1 MMPLRS
7 TVLWLSVAQLVS
19 WGSLYYTFS
28 LLLQPLETEFG
39 FSRAQS
45 SFAFSVA
52 LLVDGVCAY
61 FVGRLIDKGFGR
73 TVMLF
78 GSLLAGAVLLLHS
91 FMSSGFQ
98 FYILWAAL
106 GVAFACTFYAPAF
119 AILTRRFPED
129 YRRAITGLTFLGG
142 LASTV
147 FIPLTAWLIR
157 DFGWRYALQVL
168 AALHLLLCVPIHW
181 WVLRSPPA
189 THKTE
194 TVQPEI
200 RLPLKQFIWTP
211 TFLCLAG
218 FMLLSNFVTSGLPA
232 HLIPMLRE
240 RGLPEA
246 TVLLVPASIGAL
258 QVVGRL
264 LLFFFEK
271 HADIHASNRWI
282 VMLLPVGLGILV
294 ISGSNTA
301 LMMLFACVFGMGN
314 GLATIVKGTAMATYV
329 NREQVASLNG
339 VLGIPNAI
347 SRSAAPFV
355 LGALWT
361 QSTGYRPG
369 LILMVVASAVAA
381 GFFIIASR
389 RSLI

>member
-52 LLVDGVCAY
+52 LLVDGFCAY
-61 FVGRLIDKGFGR
+61 LVGRLIDKGYGR
-73 TVMLF
+73 AVMLF
-78 GSLLAGAVLLLHS
+78 GSFLAGAVLLLHS
-91 FMSSGFQ
+91 FMTMGFQ
-98 FYILWAAL
+98 FYLIWAVL

-119 AILTRRFPED
+119 AILTRRFPSD

-157 DFGWRYALQVL
+157 EFGWRQALQVL
-168 AALHLLLCVPIHW
+168 AALHVLLCVPIHW
-181 WVLRSPPA
+181 WVLRTPPVLV
-189 THKTE
+189 KTE
-194 TVQPEI
+194 ELAPAARQ
-200 RLPLKQFIWTP
+200 PLKSLMRTP
-211 TFLCLAG
+211 TFLCIAG
-218 FMLLSNFVTSGLPA
+218 FMMLSNFVTSGLPA

-246 TVLLVPASIGAL
+246 TVLLVPASIGLL

-271 HADIHASNRWI
+271 YADIHASNRWI
-282 VMLLPVGLGILV
+282 VLTLPVGLLILV
-294 ISGSNTA
+294 FSGSNVV
-301 LMMLFACVFGMGN
+301 LMLLFACVFGMGN

-355 LGALWT
+355 LGAMWT
-361 QSTGYRPG
+361 QTTGYRPG
-369 LILMVVASAVAA
+369 LILLVVASAVAA
-381 GFFIIASR
+381 GFFIVASR
-389 RSLI
+389 KSLI